1 LDTRGKEIVM
11 KIALDGKV
19 ALITGGGAGIGRAIA
34 EAFAEL
40 GAAVAVAEI
49 NPDRAAAVEAHF
61 RAQGQ
66 DALVSCTDVRDA
78 AQVDA
83 CVAAIA
89 ARYGKLDVLVNNV
102 GDFLRPGRFEDH
114 TEEDWDRLYDINL
127 KQVFR
132 VTRAALPLLRRAA
145 GDRSIINVSSIEGFR
160 GMPFCPVYATF
171 KAGLTGFTKSL
182 ALDLGPEGIRVNAIA
197 PETTDSEQVK
207 VDALILP
214 QYREHI
220 PRWIPLGRFGLPSDC
235 AGCAVFLAT
244 ELSAWVTGTTLHV
257 DGGAL
262 AAAGFY
268 RTPKGRW
275 TNAPVVVDSGFP
287 V

>member
-1 LDTRGKEIVM
+1 M
-11 KIALDGKV
+11 KITLDGKV

-34 EAFAEL
+34 EAFADL
-40 GAAVAVAEI
+40 GAAVAIAET
-49 NPDRAAAVEAHF
+49 NTQHAGSVEEYFRDR
-61 RAQGQ
+61 GQ
-66 DALVSCTDVRDA
+66 DALVSRTDVRDA
-78 AQVDA
+78 GQVDA
-83 CVAAIA
+83 CMSAIA
-89 ARYGKLDVLVNNV
+89 GRFGKLDVLVNNV

-132 VTRAALPLLRRAA
+132 VTKAALPLLRRSS
-145 GDRSIINVSSIEGFR
+145 GDRSIISVSSIEGYR

-171 KAGLTGFTKSL
+171 KAGLIGFAKSL
-182 ALDLGPEGIRVNAIA
+182 ALDLGPEGIRVNVIA

-207 VDALILP
+207 IDALISP

-244 ELSAWVTGTTLHV
+244 DLSAWVTGTTVHV

>member
-1 LDTRGKEIVM
+1 M
-11 KIALDGKV
+11 KITLEGKV

-34 EAFAEL
+34 EAFADL
-40 GAAVAVAEI
+40 GAAVAIAD
-49 NPDRAAAVEAHF
+49 NNAARADAVEAHF
-61 RAQGQ
+61 RARGQ
-66 DALVSCTDVRDA
+66 DALVSRTDVRDR

-83 CVAAIA
+83 CLAAVE
-89 ARYGKLDVLVNNV
+89 ARYGKLHVLVNNV
-102 GDFLRPGRFEDH
+102 GDFLQPGRFENH

-132 VTRAALPLLRRAA
+132 VTKAALPLLRRAS
-145 GDRSIINVSSIEGFR
+145 GDRSIITVSSIEGYR

-182 ALDLGPEGIRVNAIA
+182 ALDLGPEGIRANVIA
-197 PETTDSEQVK
+197 PETTDTEQVK
-207 VDALILP
+207 IDALISP

-244 ELSAWVTGTTLHV
+244 ELSAWVTGTTIHV

-268 RTPKGRW
+268 RTPSGRW

>member
-1 LDTRGKEIVM
+1 M
-11 KIALDGKV
+11 KITLEGKV
-19 ALITGGGAGIGRAIA
+19 ALVTGGGAGIGRAIA
-34 EAFAEL
+34 EAFADL
-40 GAAVAVAEI
+40 GAAVAIAEI
-49 NPDRAAAVEAHF
+49 NEPRASAAEAHF
-61 RAQGQ
+61 LARGQ
-66 DALVSCTDVRDA
+66 DALVSRTDVRDA
-78 AQVDA
+78 GQVNA
-83 CVAAIA
+83 CMSAIA
-89 ARYGKLDVLVNNV
+89 SRYGKLDVLVNNV

-132 VTRAALPLLRRAA
+132 VTKAALPLLRRAT
-145 GDRSIINVSSIEGFR
+145 GDRSIISVSSIEGYR

-171 KAGLTGFTKSL
+171 KAGLIGLTKSL
-182 ALDLGPEGIRVNAIA
+182 ALDLGPEGIRANVIA

-207 VDALILP
+207 IDALISP

-244 ELSAWVTGTTLHV
+244 ELSAWVTGTTIHV

-268 RTPKGRW
+268 RTPNGRW